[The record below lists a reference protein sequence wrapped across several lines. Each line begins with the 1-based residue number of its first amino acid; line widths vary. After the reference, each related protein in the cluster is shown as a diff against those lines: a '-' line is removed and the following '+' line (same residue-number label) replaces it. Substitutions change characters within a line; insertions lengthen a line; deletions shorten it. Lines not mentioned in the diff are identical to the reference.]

1 MRDNHSDIE
10 DHENLSSESEVRS
23 VGSSPSSLNC
33 LNSLNFKSM
42 ASMGQERSSPPSM
55 LSVQG
60 SSPGD
65 ILMNG
70 GSPNSSMTSV
80 QAALAALKAGQMSLN
95 QVSLL
100 LLPTPDH
107 CQFVSLHF
115 FCVIS
120 PILLRPYTES
130 LVVQDNSFN
139 GSWNMNLTLTI
150 TWLIYA
156 SRGP

>member
-1 MRDNHSDIE
+1 
-10 DHENLSSESEVRS
+10 
-23 VGSSPSSLNC
+23 
-33 LNSLNFKSM
+33 M

-107 CQFVSLHF
+107 FQFVSLQFSVSFPLF
-115 FCVIS
+115 F
-120 PILLRPYTES
+120 
-130 LVVQDNSFN
+130 
-139 GSWNMNLTLTI
+139 
-150 TWLIYA
+150 
-156 SRGP
+156 

>member
-10 DHENLSSESEVRS
+10 DNENLSSESEVRS

-42 ASMGQERSSPPSM
+42 ASMGQERGSPPSM

-70 GSPNSSMTSV
+70 GSPNSSLTSV

-95 QVSLL
+95 QVSLF
-100 LLPTPDH
+100 LLPTPDYF
-107 CQFVSLHF
+107 QFVSLHF

-120 PILLRPYTES
+120 ISASKTLYR
-130 LVVQDNSFN
+130 DNLF
-139 GSWNMNLTLTI
+139 MKRNLPTVCF
-150 TWLIYA
+150 A
-156 SRGP
+156 HMGNNP